1 MDYADTSHAQYD
13 TIKIQEM
20 VVFVCIVPTVLGVA
34 NKEPSLSA
42 RKIQGSFRPITRMK
56 VWTKTNFDGEDL
68 LDVHGRLSYCK

>member
-56 VWTKTNFDGEDL
+56 V
-68 LDVHGRLSYCK
+68 